1 MKNSGKEGKAQAQL
15 RGLGLALLAPLLAVA
30 LFLMVASKPAHA
42 QNWDFNNWQTNLS
55 NTVFAI
61 SLFDLPYRST
71 SESRNARRGL
81 IIGSYRR
88 SHTRCPRTA
97 YKRRNGR
104 FIFNSDLIE
113 LTNQEGTTY
122 PADTYSLTILH
133 RSLTDGTYNNNLGYV
148 YMYPNTRT
156 NLPDNQ
162 KITVGIYTINLTFRA
177 HKETTDTYSGY
188 AQCPDPPWTGNNPI
202 ATIAVVDSPVTNFVL
217 HNASQANTTFSP
229 ILITSNLSGLPSRD
243 VGITIQHAFR
253 TCELISVTVK
263 GPLTL
268 NAQYVNRT
276 GNTNTTV
283 AFDST
288 SASQPISQDS
298 ALTSFVNFA
307 LSQNRVVSGI
317 YTMTVEAL
325 PWGAASTVSNCNW
338 GGSTVLAQQSSGVSI
353 TFNITIT
360 EPTTWANQG
369 QNNTVAS
376 GTFRRE
382 DINAN
387 ANSTGIDTGIR
398 FHMGQPDACQTIRAK
413 IISNDSEFQIRR
425 YNAAGTADSGAGS
438 TGTEIEAHMQ
448 KSNGNDRHF
457 RLYMN
462 KGDLGWGVKRVT
474 LSAWVNNNCFTR
486 PHGNYSKIASPL
498 TLGGPTALVYQITVH
513 DTWKGVGASVSPA
526 PPRSQNTFSPVRLSL
541 ASSPVDTGITIAR
554 NIQACWETDIELL
567 THTDVVEMEATNNN
581 TLTVASNRYTNVPM
595 GTYSNNNHQNNRTR
609 VHLQFKASVALG
621 AGQKLSLTV
630 RVAANTSNCNPNG
643 GVPPPEH
650 YSYVLTAGSPVNWQ
664 ILNRDSTSVAQVFS
678 APLLR
683 IGSQAVDTGVQL
695 HRSST
700 ACRSTDVQLLSHSNF
715 LGLAQFKRN
724 GTAPEGNP
732 GTRFTLTMNGGASAN
747 DDSYVRLR
755 FPSAAA
761 NAPAGTISV
770 TIKASY
776 SDATS
781 GNHVCNSANVPH
793 PITLQYVITLNPY
806 YPWTVLAK
814 DDENDHVLQAGGPYT
829 ASAIR
834 AAQDPVDTGIIIH
847 RNSGHPTQSANR
859 CEVNDLR
866 VVTNKDLF
874 VLNLTRISDD
884 RRVLPQLGATVI
896 NAQMPGAEGNTNS
909 QSSGEYVKLQFRPGA
924 DVPAGII
931 TAAVEVKANRGC
943 GADYDADST
952 SEIPPPLTL
961 SYRMQVVANT
971 GDASWNY
978 FTSEVNRLRSNANTF
993 NASTLAGNNP
1003 TATGLRI
1010 HRNSTSCNTVAVRL
1024 SGGGGHLDLRTHGSD
1039 AASPNDDAATAHTV
1053 TMENANSQRIGLYF
1067 KPNRS
1072 LVNMTISGALE
1083 VSAACSSGGPSAE
1096 TYNFALVINDN
1107 VDEAPLIR
1115 LSGSTV
1121 ALTRATVSIT
1131 DASGVNLEVS
1141 EYNDAET
1148 GFPRIELKQST
1159 LNLFEPV
1166 TLNRSYQLVEL
1177 NLRPK
1182 ADVTLPVPSS
1192 HLLTI
1197 EATDAGDSSKKS
1209 TAILM
1214 LTVVRSPAAEAA
1226 AANSSVGGAAIRA
1239 IGIGSFDAVLSRA
1252 AVGGGDARLAERDGA
1267 ASHEFLRM
1275 LQAKESELEE
1285 GDIDLREFLRGQAFS
1300 LPLMNANG
1308 GFGSGL
1314 GIWGQVDMLDIEGGE
1329 GTEFSHEGELFSAQF
1344 GVDTLLGG
1352 GFLAGV
1358 SYGIHEVESNYLHQ
1372 VLNRTDGGKYALEI
1386 DVVQPYAAMDALG
1399 GRIAVAAGFGN
1410 GQMTLEG
1417 SGDGAASI
1425 NNSMKRDVGYRSY
1438 SLGYGMSLG
1447 DPGDDDS
1454 ISMRGAFS
1462 SSELD
1467 LDEDEGST
1475 TSLDAETSSLRL
1487 ALEYARSIDFG
1498 SGQAV
1503 RPAIEVAYARSWGKS
1518 DEDDGNGYEL
1528 VAGLGY
1534 VAARLEAD
1542 AKFVYLSTSGENAD
1556 SKASGGSFSFRYSP
1570 TAGGLGLSLQAR
1582 PSYGPT
1588 SGTGTLW
1595 EASAERDLSQF
1606 ANSERRLSLNA
1617 GYGLAIPGGVLT
1629 PYGSYGVSGSSAAT
1643 RELGLRLRTGGLHDR
1658 WLLRLRDS
1666 GGESAEELKIEYWLE

>member
-1 MKNSGKEGKAQAQL
+1 MAQAQL

-30 LFLMVASKPAHA
+30 LFLMVAAKPAHS
-42 QNWDFNNWQTNLS
+42 QNWDRGNWITSLS
-55 NTVFAI
+55 NTVFAL
-61 SLFDLPYRST
+61 SLFEIPYVGQT
-71 SESRNARRGL
+71 GSRTDRRRL
-81 IIGSYRR
+81 MIGSYRR
-88 SHTRCPRTA
+88 QHTHCPRVA
-97 YKRRNGR
+97 YKRVQDRFVFDDASLVDLSNEGNG
-104 FIFNSDLIE
+104 L
-113 LTNQEGTTY
+113 
-122 PADTYSLTILH
+122 PAANASMTILH
-133 RSLTDGTYNNNLGYV
+133 RNLSGGALNNAVGYV
-148 YMYPNTRT
+148 FMHPNTR
-156 NLPDNQ
+156 PGIPSD
-162 KITVGIYTINLTFRA
+162 KRMSVGIYTVSIGFRTWRGTA
-177 HKETTDTYSGY
+177 DTDTFFN
-188 AQCPDPPWTGNNPI
+188 QCPANNSPFSGTDPF
-202 ATIAVVDSPVTNFVL
+202 ATIAVIDSPITTFAL
-217 HNASQANTTFSP
+217 HNTSQPNTSFSP
-229 ILITSNLSGLPSRD
+229 ILITSNASGHPSYYD

-253 TCELISVTVK
+253 TCELVSITVK

-268 NAQYVNRT
+268 NARYVNRT
-276 GNTNTTV
+276 GNTNSTV

-288 SASQPISQDS
+288 SSSQPISQDS
-298 ALTSFVNFA
+298 SLTSFVNFV
-307 LSQNRVVSGI
+307 LPKGNRVNPGV
-317 YTMTVEAL
+317 YTMTVEVL
-325 PWGAASTVSNCNW
+325 PWGAASRVPNCNW
-338 GGSTVLAQQSSGVSI
+338 ANNTVFAQQSSGQTVM
-353 TFNITIT
+353 FNITVS
-360 EPTTWANQG
+360 EPISWTNQG
-369 QNNTVAS
+369 HNNTVA
-376 GTFRRE
+376 TRPFRRE
-382 DINAN
+382 FLFGNTN
-387 ANSTGIDTGIR
+387 NNGTDTGIR
-398 FHMGQPDACQTIRAK
+398 FHMGQPDACLTIRGVM
-413 IISNDSEFQIRR
+413 NGPNGFELRR
-425 YNAAGTADSGAGS
+425 YNGDNADSS
-438 TGTEIEAHMQ
+438 TGTTIDARMQ
-448 KSNGNDRHF
+448 KGNGGDRHL

-462 KGDLGWGVKRVT
+462 KNDYRFGVKTITMR
-474 LSAWVNNNCFTR
+474 AWALNNCLTR
-486 PHGNYSKIASPL
+486 PHGNHSKIANPL
-498 TLGGPTALVYQITVH
+498 TLGGTGQTEITYKVTIY
-513 DTWKGVGASVSPA
+513 DTWKGVGASVSPT
-526 PPRSQNTFSPVRLSL
+526 PPRNQNTFSPVRLSL
-541 ASSPVDTGITIAR
+541 ASSPVDVGITIAR
-554 NIQACWETDIELL
+554 NSDSCWESDITLL
-567 THTDVVEMEATNNN
+567 THTDVVQMQAIDKQDSTNTFMAQSGYGSVQLGSYN
-581 TLTVASNRYTNVPM
+581 
-595 GTYSNNNHQNNRTR
+595 NNNHRNDR
-609 VHLQFKASVALG
+609 VEVRLQFKASVTIGPA
-621 AGQKLSLTV
+621 QKLSLTV
-630 RVAANTSNCNPNG
+630 RVNGHSACNNA
-643 GVPPPEH
+643 GVPPEEH
-650 YSYVLTAGSPVNWQ
+650 YSYVLTAGSPVNWEV
-664 ILNRDSTSVAQVFS
+664 LSRDSANVDRVFS

-683 IGSQAVDTGVQL
+683 VGSQAVDTGVQI
-695 HRSST
+695 HRSSSV
-700 ACRSTDVQLLSHSNF
+700 CRNTDVQLLSHSSF
-715 LGLAQFKRN
+715 LGLARYSRD
-724 GTAPEGNP
+724 GTSAVGNDA
-732 GTRFTLTMNGGASAN
+732 THFTLTMNSGASAS
-747 DDSYVRLR
+747 DDRYVRLR
-755 FPSAAA
+755 FPPSAS

-781 GNHVCNSANVPH
+781 GAYVCNSANVPH
-793 PITLQYVITLNPY
+793 PITMRYVITLNPY
-806 YPWTVLAK
+806 YPWTVLAE
-814 DDENDHVLQAGGPYT
+814 DDENNHVLQAGGPYT

-834 AAQDPVDTGIIIH
+834 AAQDPVDTGIVIH
-847 RNSGHPTQSANR
+847 RNSGHPNQSNNR

-866 VVTNKDLF
+866 MVTHEDLF

-884 RRVLPQLGATVI
+884 RRILSRLGATVI
-896 NAQMPGAEGNTNS
+896 NAQMPGAQGNTSS
-909 QSSGEYVKLQFRPGA
+909 QGSGEYVKLQFRPGA

-931 TAAVEVKANRGC
+931 TAAVEVKANRAC
-943 GADYDADST
+943 GPDADADAT
-952 SEIPPPLTL
+952 SEVPPPLTL
-961 SYRMQVVANT
+961 AYRMRVVANT
-971 GDASWNY
+971 GDASW
-978 FTSEVNRLRSNANTF
+978 RS
-993 NASTLAGNNP
+993 LAGEVTNP
-1003 TATGLRI
+1003 NSGTFKASDLDGNSPVAAGVRI
-1010 HRNSTSCNTVAVRL
+1010 HRTSTSCTTVAVRL

-1039 AASPNDDAATAHTV
+1039 PASPNDNAAAAHTV
-1053 TMENANSQRIGLYF
+1053 TMENDSSQRIGLYF

-1083 VSAACSSGGPSAE
+1083 VSAACSSGPSAE
-1096 TYNFALVINDN
+1096 TVNFALTINDDIDN
-1107 VDEAPLIR
+1107 APLIR
-1115 LSGSTV
+1115 RSGTTVMLS
-1121 ALTRATVSIT
+1121 RATVEIA
-1131 DASGVNLEVS
+1131 DASGINLEVS

-1148 GFPRIELKQST
+1148 SYPSIALMQASP
-1159 LNLFEPV
+1159 NLFDLV
-1166 TLNRSYQLVEL
+1166 TLGTPSFLRVDL

-1182 ADVTLPVPSS
+1182 AEATLALGSTHVV
-1192 HLLTI
+1192 TI
-1197 EATDAGDSSKKS
+1197 EATDANDSTKKS
-1209 TAILM
+1209 TATLVVN
-1214 LTVVRSPAAEAA
+1214 VVRSPATEAA

-1399 GRIAVAAGFGN
+1399 GRLAVAAGFGN

-1417 SGDGAASI
+1417 SGEGAASI

-1447 DPGDDDS
+1447 DPGSDDS

-1467 LDEDEGST
+1467 LDEDEGSAA
-1475 TSLDAETSSLRL
+1475 SLDAETSSLRL

-1534 VAARLEAD
+1534 IAARLEAD

-1595 EASAERDLSQF
+1595 EASAERDLNQF

-1629 PYGSYGVSGSSAAT
+1629 PYGSYGVSGSSDAT
-1643 RELGLRLRTGGLHDR
+1643 RELGLRLRTGGTHDR
-1658 WLLRLRDS
+1658 WMLRLRDS
-1666 GGESAEELKIEYWLE
+1666 GGSSAEELKIEYWLE

>member
-1 MKNSGKEGKAQAQL
+1 MAQAQL
-15 RGLGLALLAPLLAVA
+15 RGLGLALLAPLLAVVF
-30 LFLMVASKPAHA
+30 FLMVASKPAHSQA
-42 QNWDFNNWQTNLS
+42 NNWDFSNWQTNLS

-61 SLFDLPYRST
+61 SLFDFPYQST
-71 SESRNARRGL
+71 SESRAARRGL

-88 SHTRCPRTA
+88 SHLRCPRMA
-97 YKRRNGR
+97 YPRRFGR
-104 FIFNSDLIE
+104 FIFHEDLIE
-113 LTNQEGTTY
+113 QTSQEGNTY
-122 PADTYSLTILH
+122 PATTHSITIRH

-148 YMYPNTRT
+148 YMFPNTRP
-156 NLPDNQ
+156 NVPNNQ
-162 KITVGIYTINLTFRA
+162 KITVGIYTVRITFRS
-177 HKETTDTYSGY
+177 HKLASDSYTDYTN
-188 AQCPDPPWTGNNPI
+188 CPIQPNAFEGNDPF
-202 ATIAVVDSPVTNFVL
+202 ATIAVVDSPVTNFL
-217 HNASQANTTFSP
+217 LLNTSQANTSFSP
-229 ILITSNLSGLPSRD
+229 VLITSNLSGRPSRD

-288 SASQPISQDS
+288 SATQPISQDS

-307 LSQNRVVSGI
+307 LSENRVVSGI

-338 GGSTVLAQQSSGVSI
+338 GGSTVLAQQSSGVSV

-382 DINAN
+382 DIA
-387 ANSTGIDTGIR
+387 ADSNSTGIDTGIR
-398 FHMGQPDACQTIRAK
+398 FHMGQPDACLNIRAT
-413 IISNDSEFQIRR
+413 IGGPNEFEIRR
-425 YNAAGTADSGAGS
+425 YNAAGTADSGNSAK
-438 TGTEIEAHMQ
+438 GTTLDAHMQ
-448 KSNGNDRHF
+448 KGNGNDRHF

-462 KGDLGWGVKRVT
+462 KGDLRWGIKRVT
-474 LSAWVNNNCFTR
+474 LRAWAINCFTR
-486 PHGNYSKIASPL
+486 SHTFYSKIASPL
-498 TLGGPTALVYQITVH
+498 TLGGPIVYEITVH

-554 NIQACWETDIELL
+554 NIQACWETDITLL
-567 THTDVVEMEATNNN
+567 THTDVVEMEATNNT
-581 TLTVASNRYTNVPM
+581 TLTVASSGYTNVPM

-664 ILNRDSTSVAQVFS
+664 ILNRDSTNVAQVFS

-732 GTRFTLTMNGGASAN
+732 GTRFTLTMHESASAN

-755 FPSAAA
+755 FPRAAA

-781 GNHVCNSANVPH
+781 GNHVCNSADVPH

-866 VVTNKDLF
+866 MVTNEDLF

-943 GADYDADST
+943 GADYSADST

-961 SYRMQVVANT
+961 SYRMRVMANT
-971 GDASWNY
+971 GDASWRSLADEVTNP
-978 FTSEVNRLRSNANTF
+978 TSGTF
-993 NASTLAGNNP
+993 NASALARNNP
-1003 TATGLRI
+1003 TAAGVRI
-1010 HRNSTSCNTVAVRL
+1010 HRTSTSCTSVAVRL
-1024 SGGGGHLDLRTHGSD
+1024 SGGGGHLDLRTHGSNA

-1053 TMENANSQRIGLYF
+1053 TMEDNTSQRIGLYF

-1072 LVNMTISGALE
+1072 LVKMTINGALE

-1096 TYNFALVINDN
+1096 TVNFALTINDD

-1115 LSGSTV
+1115 FSGSTV
-1121 ALTRATVSIT
+1121 NLSQATSAIIVPIT
-1131 DASGVNLEVS
+1131 DASGINLEVS

-1148 GFPRIELKQST
+1148 GFPAIVLKQASS
-1159 LNLFEPV
+1159 NLFELVEDP
-1166 TLNRSYQLVEL
+1166 NNKSYQLVEL

-1182 ADVTLPVPSS
+1182 ADVTLALPSS

-1197 EATDAGDSSKKS
+1197 EATDASDSSKKS
-1209 TAILM
+1209 TATLM

>member
-42 QNWDFNNWQTNLS
+42 QSNQWDFSNWQTNLS

-61 SLFDLPYRST
+61 SLFDVPYLGNQT
-71 SESRNARRGL
+71 SRAARRGL

-88 SHTRCPRTA
+88 SHNLCPRMA
-97 YKRRNGR
+97 YKRRYGR

-113 LTNQEGTTY
+113 LTSQEGTEY

-133 RSLTDGTYNNNLGYV
+133 RNLTGGAYNNNLGYM
-148 YMYPNTRT
+148 YMYPNTRP
-156 NLPDNQ
+156 NVPDNQ
-162 KITVGIYTINLTFRA
+162 KITVGIYTVRITFQANKRS
-177 HKETTDTYSGY
+177 TDTDSTYTN
-188 AQCPDPPWTGNNPI
+188 CPDPPWEGDDPI
-202 ATIAVVDSPVTNFVL
+202 ATINVVDSPVTTFGL
-217 HNASQANTTFSP
+217 HSTGQPNTSYSP
-229 ILITSNLSGLPSRD
+229 ILITSNATGHPTYDL
-243 VGITIQHAFR
+243 GITIQHAFR
-253 TCELISVTVK
+253 TCELVSITVK

-288 SASQPISQDS
+288 SASQPMSQDS
-298 ALTSFVNFA
+298 ALTSFVNFV
-307 LSQNRVVSGI
+307 LPKGNRVNPGV

-325 PWGAASTVSNCNW
+325 PWGATSNTSNCNW
-338 GGSTVLAQQSSGVSI
+338 GGATVLAGQSSGVSV
-353 TFNITIT
+353 TFNITVS
-360 EPTTWANQG
+360 EPLSWTNQG
-369 QNNTVAS
+369 HNNTVANRA
-376 GTFRRE
+376 FRRE
-382 DINAN
+382 VVNDS
-387 ANSTGIDTGIR
+387 ANSGGIDTGIR
-398 FHMGQPDACQTIRAK
+398 FHMGQPPACMTIRGLM
-413 IISNDSEFQIRR
+413 NGPNGFELRR
-425 YNAAGTADSGAGS
+425 YNGNNADSS
-438 TGTEIEAHMQ
+438 TGQTVDAYMRKGH
-448 KSNGNDRHF
+448 GNDRHL
-457 RLYMN
+457 RLYMTRT
-462 KGDLGWGVKRVT
+462 DLGSGIKT
-474 LSAWVNNNCFTR
+474 ITMQAWPLNCLAR
-486 PHGNYSKIASPL
+486 PHANHSSIASPL
-498 TLGGPTALVYQITVH
+498 TLGGDAQTRIVYRVTIY

-526 PPRSQNTFSPVRLSL
+526 PPRSQNAFSPVRLSL
-541 ASSPVDTGITIAR
+541 ASSPTDTGITIAR
-554 NIQACWETDIELL
+554 NIQACWETDITLL
-567 THTDVVEMEATNNN
+567 THTDVVEMQILNPNTNN
-581 TLTVASNRYTNVPM
+581 TVTTAQSGYTNVQL
-595 GTYSNNNHQNNRTR
+595 GSYSGSNHRDNRER
-609 VHLQFKASVALG
+609 VRLQFKASVNIG

-630 RVAANTSNCNPNG
+630 RAATNTSNCTAAAAG
-643 GVPPPEH
+643 PPEH
-650 YSYVLTAGSPVNWQ
+650 YSYVLTAGSPVNWEV
-664 ILNRDSTSVAQVFS
+664 LSRDSTNVAQVFS

-683 IGSQAVDTGVQL
+683 IGSQAVDTGVQI
-695 HRSST
+695 HRSSSV
-700 ACRSTDVQLLSHSNF
+700 CRNTDVQQLSHSNF
-715 LGLAQFKRN
+715 LELVQYRRG
-724 GTAPEGNP
+724 GTNP
-732 GTRFTLTMNGGASAN
+732 SPSGTHFTLTMNDGASAN
-747 DDSYVRLR
+747 DDGYVRLR
-755 FPSAAA
+755 FPAAAA
-761 NAPAGTISV
+761 NAPAGTITV

-781 GNHVCNSANVPH
+781 GNYVCNSANVPH
-793 PITLQYVITLNPY
+793 PITLRYAITLNPY
-806 YPWTVLAK
+806 YPWTVLAQ
-814 DDENDHVLQAGGPYT
+814 DDENNHVLRAGGPYT

-834 AAQDPVDTGIIIH
+834 AAQEPVDTGIKIH
-847 RNSGHPTQSANR
+847 RNSGHPTQSADR
-859 CEVNDLR
+859 CEANDLR
-866 VVTNKDLF
+866 IVTNEDLF

-896 NAQMPGAEGNTNS
+896 NAQMPGVRGNTTS
-909 QSSGEYVKLQFRPGA
+909 QGSGEYVKLQFRPGA
-924 DVPAGII
+924 NVPAGII

-943 GADYDADST
+943 GADYDADAT
-952 SEIPPPLTL
+952 SEVPPPLTL
-961 SYRMQVVANT
+961 AYRMRVMANT
-971 GDASWNY
+971 GDAAW
-978 FTSEVNRLRSNANTF
+978 RS
-993 NASTLAGNNP
+993 LAGEVTNPTSGTFAASALARNNP
-1003 TATGLRI
+1003 TAAGVRI
-1010 HRNSTSCNTVAVRL
+1010 HRTSTSCTSVAVRL

-1039 AASPNDDAATAHTV
+1039 AASPNDNAATVHTV
-1053 TMENANSQRIGLYF
+1053 TMENNSSQRIGLYF

-1083 VSAACSSGGPSAE
+1083 VSAACPGGGPSAE
-1096 TYNFALVINDN
+1096 TVNFALTINDD

-1121 ALTRATVSIT
+1121 ALTRATVSIA

-1148 GFPRIELKQST
+1148 GFPGIELEQASS
-1159 LNLFEPV
+1159 NLFELVEDP
-1166 TLNRSYQLVEL
+1166 NKSYQLVKL

-1182 ADVTLPVPSS
+1182 ANVTLPVPSS

-1197 EATDAGDSSKKS
+1197 EATDANDSSKKS

-1300 LPLMNANG
+1300 LPLMNSNG

-1438 SLGYGMSLG
+1438 SLGYGLSLG

-1467 LDEDEGST
+1467 LDEDEGSAA
-1475 TSLDAETSSLRL
+1475 SLDAETSSLRL

>member
-1 MKNSGKEGKAQAQL
+1 MAQAQL

-30 LFLMVASKPAHA
+30 LFLMVAAKPAHS
-42 QNWDFNNWQTNLS
+42 QTWSKAVNIS

-61 SLFDLPYRST
+61 SLLNNAWDNQASRRALMIASYRHALSGCSRST
-71 SESRNARRGL
+71 
-81 IIGSYRR
+81 YREVIDNRFVFASDDADLR
-88 SHTRCPRTA
+88 SGYTP
-97 YKRRNGR
+97 
-104 FIFNSDLIE
+104 S
-113 LTNQEGTTY
+113 Y
-122 PADTYSLTILH
+122 PANNSSLTL
-133 RSLTDGTYNNNLGYV
+133 LFKNLNDGSDNSVVGLLYMLPNNLPNQAANRRLTVGV
-148 YMYPNTRT
+148 YT
-156 NLPDNQ
+156 
-162 KITVGIYTINLTFRA
+162 ITVKARA
-177 HKETTDTYSGY
+177 HKIATDTHSSFTNCRTDWIVDE
-188 AQCPDPPWTGNNPI
+188 AI
-202 ATIAVVDSPVTNFVL
+202 VTIAIVDSPLSGLNL
-217 HNASQANTTFSP
+217 HNITQPNTSFSP
-229 ILITSNLSGLPSRD
+229 LLITSNASGHPTYD
-243 VGITIQHAFR
+243 VGITIQRAFH
-253 TCELISVTVK
+253 TCKLVSLTVT

-268 NAQYVNRT
+268 ASQYVTRS
-276 GNTNTTV
+276 GNNANTAT
-283 AFDST
+283 FSNG
-288 SASQPISQDS
+288 SNSQPINN
-298 ALTSFVNFA
+298 TSFIRFVLPKA
-307 LSQNRVVSGI
+307 NRVVSGI
-317 YTMTVEAL
+317 YRMTVVAN
-325 PWGAASTVSNCNW
+325 PWGAGSTESNCNW
-338 GGSTVLAQQSSGVSI
+338 NTETAAQSSGL
-353 TFNITIT
+353 TTEFNITVS
-360 EPTTWANQG
+360 EPLSWTNQG
-369 QNNTVAS
+369 HNNTVAT
-376 GTFRRE
+376 GPFRRE
-382 DINAN
+382 FLAGNTN
-387 ANSTGIDTGIR
+387 NSGTDTGIR
-398 FHMGQPDACQTIRAK
+398 FHMGQPDACLNIRGVM
-413 IISNDSEFQIRR
+413 NGPNGFELRR
-425 YNAAGTADSGAGS
+425 YNGDNADSPSS
-438 TGTEIEAHMQ
+438 TGGTIDAHMQ
-448 KSNGNDRHF
+448 KGNNNDRHL

-462 KGDLGWGVKRVT
+462 KNDYRFGIKTVT
-474 LSAWVNNNCFTR
+474 MRAWALNCLSR
-486 PHGNYSKIASPL
+486 PHGNHSKIANPL
-498 TLGGPTALVYQITVH
+498 TLGGTGQPEIIYKVTIY
-513 DTWKGVGASVSPA
+513 DTWKGVGVSVSPS
-526 PPRSQNTFSPVRLSL
+526 PPRGENTYSPVRLSL
-541 ASSPVDTGITIAR
+541 ASSPVNAGITIAR
-554 NIQACWETDIELL
+554 SSQSCWESDITLL
-567 THTDVVEMEATNNN
+567 SHTDVLEMQAIDKQDSSN
-581 TLTVASNRYTNVPM
+581 TFMAQSGYGSVQLGS
-595 GTYSNNNHQNNRTR
+595 YSGNNHQNNRVEVR
-609 VHLQFKASVALG
+609 LQFKASVAIG

-630 RVAANTSNCNPNG
+630 RVNG
-643 GVPPPEH
+643 HSSCTNAGVPPAEH
-650 YSYVLTAGSPVNWQ
+650 YSYVLTAGSPVNWEV
-664 ILNRDSTSVAQVFS
+664 LNRDNANVAQVFS

-683 IGSQAVDTGVQL
+683 IGSQAVDTGVQV

-700 ACRSTDVQLLSHSNF
+700 ACRFTDVQLLNHNSF
-715 LGLAQFKRN
+715 LELAQYSRD
-724 GTAPEGNP
+724 GTSAAGNAA
-732 GTRFTLTMNGGASAN
+732 RYTLTMNAGANAN
-747 DDSYVRLR
+747 DDRYVRLR
-755 FPSAAA
+755 FPALAA
-761 NAPAGTISV
+761 NAPAGIVSV

-781 GNHVCNSANVPH
+781 GNYVCNSANVPH
-793 PITLQYVITLNPY
+793 PITMRYVITLNSY
-806 YPWTVLAK
+806 YPWTVLAE
-814 DDENDHVLQAGGPYT
+814 DDENNHVLQAGGPYA

-847 RNSGHPTQSANR
+847 RNSGHPTNSRFR
-859 CEVNDLR
+859 CESNDLR
-866 VVTNKDLF
+866 MVTHEDLF
-874 VLNLTRISDD
+874 VLNLTRIAGDQ
-884 RRVLPQLGATVI
+884 RVSPQPGPTVI
-896 NAQMPGAEGNTNS
+896 NAQMPGVRGNTNS
-909 QSSGEYVKLQFRPGA
+909 QSSGQYVKLQFRPGA

-931 TAAVEVKANRGC
+931 TAAVEVKANLGGC
-943 GADYDADST
+943 GLDADANAA

-961 SYRMQVVANT
+961 AYRMRVVANT
-971 GDASWNY
+971 GDASWRNLAGQV
-978 FTSEVNRLRSNANTF
+978 TNPRAGTF
-993 NASTLAGNNP
+993 NASALTGNSP
-1003 TATGLRI
+1003 TAAGVRI
-1010 HRNSTSCNTVAVRL
+1010 HRTSTSCTTVAVRL
-1024 SGGGGHLDLRTHGSD
+1024 SGGGGHLDLRTHGSN

-1053 TMENANSQRIGLYF
+1053 TMEDDNSPRIGLYF

-1072 LVNMTISGALE
+1072 LLDMTISGALE
-1083 VSAACSSGGPSAE
+1083 VSAACSGGPGAE
-1096 TYNFALVINDN
+1096 TVNFALTINDD
-1107 VDEAPLIR
+1107 VDAAPLIR
-1115 LSGSTV
+1115 RSGTTVMLS
-1121 ALTRATVSIT
+1121 RATVEIA
-1131 DASGVNLEVS
+1131 DATGVNLEVS
-1141 EYNDAET
+1141 EYSDAET
-1148 GFPRIELKQST
+1148 NYPSIALMQASP
-1159 LNLFEPV
+1159 NLFDLV
-1166 TLNRSYQLVEL
+1166 TLGTPSFQRVDL

-1182 ADVTLPVPSS
+1182 ATVTLAIGSTHAV
-1192 HLLTI
+1192 TI
-1197 EATDAGDSSKKS
+1197 EATDANDSTKKS
-1209 TAILM
+1209 TATLVM
-1214 LTVVRSPAAEAA
+1214 NVVRSPATEAA

-1275 LQAKESELEE
+1275 LQAKESELEA

-1300 LPLMNANG
+1300 LPLMNSNG

-1399 GRIAVAAGFGN
+1399 GRLAVAAGFGN

-1467 LDEDEGST
+1467 LDEDEGSA

-1534 VAARLEAD
+1534 IAARLEAD

-1582 PSYGPT
+1582 PSYGPA

-1629 PYGSYGVSGSSAAT
+1629 PYGSYGVSGSSDAT
-1643 RELGLRLRTGGLHDR
+1643 RELGLRLRTGGAHDR
-1658 WLLRLRDS
+1658 WMLRLRDS
-1666 GGESAEELKIEYWLE
+1666 GGSSAEELKIEYWLE